1 MDDLLLQSLARSD
14 RRLRGLLGTAA
25 VSGPGLATAPLPRRT
40 GTVQGA
46 SDFDRLSGRQAEQW
60 QPLLLVS
67 QPQREAVVVPSRSA
81 ICANSSSQ
89 SAIEILCMNAPY
101 RRLIKRL
108 QFIRHRFLL
117 TLGTIVACG
126 LLLCLVPASPVVAQ
140 PGPVG
145 PAPQPYLDVLE
156 LYRRG
161 DYDTAVSTLRS
172 WTEKVAQKA
181 IVALMSRRT
190 PALQIPDVPAMFAAA
205 MLHTDAAF
213 AAVEA
218 LKSAEASF
226 HLRAAADLLIW
237 TVLNVPDER
246 RWLFSRRDWRLMVT
260 RVLNYDFE
268 WNVYQ
273 SLTPPA
279 TVPPRPGPPL
289 GWAPTEMW
297 IARANEIIE
306 DDADMELAVGSLAEG
321 FAFMNAQELKIAQD
335 RKQRALVLQLRQRAE
350 SHFRRALG
358 LRPDIVEARLRLG
371 RVLFD
376 EGRTAEAEEE
386 LRAVLKATTDTRTVH
401 LALLFLGEVA
411 EKDRRFEEATE
422 LYRRAVDIKPFCQ
435 AARIAFAYASERTG
449 DLDRARSVVA
459 WFLGRNQARSFP
471 MDDWTSYPAGQYQAG
486 YEALARLRASV
497 VRK

>member
-1 MDDLLLQSLARSD
+1 M
-14 RRLRGLLGTAA
+14 
-25 VSGPGLATAPLPRRT
+25 
-40 GTVQGA
+40 
-46 SDFDRLSGRQAEQW
+46 
-60 QPLLLVS
+60 
-67 QPQREAVVVPSRSA
+67 
-81 ICANSSSQ
+81 
-89 SAIEILCMNAPY
+89 
-101 RRLIKRL
+101 
-108 QFIRHRFLL
+108 
-117 TLGTIVACG
+117 
-126 LLLCLVPASPVVAQ
+126 LCLVPASAVVPQLDPVV
-140 PGPVG
+140 
-145 PAPQPYLDVLE
+145 PAPQPYLDVIE
-156 LYRRG
+156 IYRRG
-161 DYDTAVSTLRS
+161 NYDAAVSTLRS
-172 WTEKVAQKA
+172 WTEKETQKA
-181 IVALMSRRT
+181 VVALMTRRT
-190 PALQIPDVPAMFAAA
+190 PALQLPDAPGMFAAA

-213 AAVEA
+213 ASVEA
-218 LKSAEASF
+218 LRSAEGSF

-273 SLTPPA
+273 SLNPPP

-358 LRPDIVEARLRLG
+358 LRPDLVEARLRLG

-376 EGRTAEAEEE
+376 EGRTAEAEVE
-386 LRAVLKATTDTRTVH
+386 LRVVLKATTDARTGH
-401 LALLFLGEVA
+401 LTLLFLGEVA
-411 EKDRRFEEATE
+411 EKDRRFEEATQ
-422 LYRRAVDIKPFCQ
+422 LYRRAVDIKPRCQ
-435 AARIAFAYASERTG
+435 AARIAFAYASERMG

-459 WFLGRNQARSFP
+459 SFLGRTQARSLP
-471 MDDWTSYPAGQYQAG
+471 IDDFASYPGGQYQEG
-486 YEALARLRASV
+486 YEALARLRARV